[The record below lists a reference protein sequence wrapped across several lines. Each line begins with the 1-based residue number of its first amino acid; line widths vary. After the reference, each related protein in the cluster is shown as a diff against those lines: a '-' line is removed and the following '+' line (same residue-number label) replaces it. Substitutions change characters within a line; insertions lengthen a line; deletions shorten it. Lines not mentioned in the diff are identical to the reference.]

1 MAPPV
6 PRKLLQAVERP
17 TPVDAPAARVP
28 RVLPVDARVTA
39 PTERSAA
46 LVAAGRAM
54 RCGVASVINRSFV
67 RFALVGLANT
77 VVGYGLIM
85 LLHYGFGAGLVLAN
99 VCGYL
104 TGALMSY
111 ALNRSFTFAS
121 DGPHAQT
128 LPRFGIAVGVC
139 FGLNLLVLKFCISV
153 LALPVAAAQALA
165 MGTYTVAFYLISRY
179 LVFRS

>member
-1 MAPPV
+1 MIAIYTVILGYYPIW
-6 PRKLLQAVERP
+6 LLRAHRQR
-17 TPVDAPAARVP
+17 RSWIF
-28 RVLPVDARVTA
+28 VLP
-39 PTERSAA
+39 
-46 LVAAGRAM
+46 
-54 RCGVASVINRSFV
+54 
-67 RFALVGLANT
+67 
-77 VVGYGLIM
+77 YGIM
-85 LLHYGFGAGLVLAN
+85 LQHFGFGTGLVLAN

-121 DGPHAQT
+121 DGLHAQT
-128 LPRFGIAVGVC
+128 LPRFGIAVAVC